1 MSRDSIIF
9 LIDYYRPFEVGG
21 AERSTA
27 ALAEAL
33 SDAGIGVS
41 IVTPNYGAARR
52 ELIRRVEVLR
62 LPFPQKLEAGELAR
76 RRWSGN
82 ILLQLWYGVMVA
94 VLAWRRRVPRLHVQ
108 NSPMI
113 IAGAIAS
120 LLSRRPMFATIRDLA
135 YLPGVK
141 AANEHPRGQRL
152 KHLIDGYYVRL
163 EYRLRLMALRRATR
177 IVFVSRGLLAIHAD
191 SAPAWVTA
199 RSRVVYNIGPA
210 PAPKDA
216 EAAPA
221 TVLFVG
227 KLSTGKGL
235 HVLYEA
241 IPAILRE
248 VPDVEFEFVGQPGIG
263 WTPPPH
269 DVARNIHLRGRL
281 DEPAVAELM
290 CRSTV
295 LVSPSVWPEPLSRV
309 LLESMSRGLPI
320 VATAV
325 GGTTEAL
332 DADTAEIVPAGS
344 AEALATAVL
353 RLLREPER
361 RRALAQSA
369 LKRYKTLFTAEQIV
383 PQMLHV
389 YRSTV

>member
-1 MSRDSIIF
+1 
-9 LIDYYRPFEVGG
+9 
-21 AERSTA
+21 
-27 ALAEAL
+27 
-33 SDAGIGVS
+33 
-41 IVTPNYGAARR
+41 
-52 ELIRRVEVLR
+52 
-62 LPFPQKLEAGELAR
+62 
-76 RRWSGN
+76 
-82 ILLQLWYGVMVA
+82 
-94 VLAWRRRVPRLHVQ
+94 
-108 NSPMI
+108 
-113 IAGAIAS
+113 
-120 LLSRRPMFATIRDLA
+120 
-135 YLPGVK
+135 
-141 AANEHPRGQRL
+141 
-152 KHLIDGYYVRL
+152 
-163 EYRLRLMALRRATR
+163 MALRRATR

-191 SAPAWVTA
+191 SAPAWVAA